1 MKFIDFRND
10 GYKRTARGI
19 QVKDSPVE
27 RYRDI
32 LKLYKAGS
40 KAKINDKLWDVDSS
54 YIEDFINDSGKD
66 WNFEQHVR
74 RDTVPQIED
83 FKKTVSDYLSWEVSQ
98 VLEGKKCGKD
108 ISPHLIK
115 LEDDFVNNGA
125 NLKG

>member
-1 MKFIDFRND
+1 M
-10 GYKRTARGI
+10 
-19 QVKDSPVE
+19 
-27 RYRDI
+27 
-32 LKLYKAGS
+32 YKAGS

-98 VLEGKKCGKD
+98 VLEGKKSVGK
-108 ISPHLIK
+108 I
-115 LEDDFVNNGA
+115 
-125 NLKG
+125 